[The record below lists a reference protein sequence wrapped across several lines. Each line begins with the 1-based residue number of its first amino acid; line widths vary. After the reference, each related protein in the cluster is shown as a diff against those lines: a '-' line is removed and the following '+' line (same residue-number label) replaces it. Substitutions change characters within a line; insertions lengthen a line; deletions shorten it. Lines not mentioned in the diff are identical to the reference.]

1 MITTYNLYGPVEQ
14 TKVDLVTLGGNSYPA
29 GKITEKAMWMS
40 VFLTKR
46 YRILNADSTKT
57 PFYKI
62 SSFVC
67 VMHCIW

>member
-57 PFYKI
+57 P
-62 SSFVC
+62 SSVLLFSDFAGWVAS
-67 VMHCIW
+67 